1 MASPQRKPDD
11 ALKQRLGQDGTRFS
25 FFPAAYLLHR
35 LSPNATPVGELGPV
49 ASEAIRFR
57 HDHRLIFHA
66 GDVSSIR
73 IVERNGRPAPVELT
87 AAFLG
92 LTGSVSPL
100 SAAMLEEVL
109 RAEANDEPALRA
121 FYDLF
126 HHRLASLFYRA
137 WKKYR
142 FAAGFRVDGDDPYTR
157 RALSFIGID
166 SAGTVADSGLA
177 PLSQLAL
184 APLLALR
191 VRSGRSLELVLRHA
205 LKPIT
210 LGAPVWVEPFVVRRV
225 EIADEQRVQ
234 LGRRNTTLASDLT
247 IGESVLDQAGRFRV
261 HVGSVSHETYESL
274 MPGGRHYPFVRNV
287 IAHFSRGHLE
297 AELEVEVSGENTGFC
312 LGSERSSTL
321 AVTTRLGAE
330 AQALRMRVLLSED
343 IDEAKPYAVRRSA
356 A

>member
-11 ALKQRLGQDGTRFS
+11 ALRQRLGQDGTRFS

-35 LSPNATPVGELGPV
+35 LSPNAIPVGELGPV
-49 ASEAIRFR
+49 ADEAIRFR

-73 IVERNGRPAPVELT
+73 IVERNGRALPVELT

-100 SAAMLEEVL
+100 SSAMLEEVL
-109 RAEANDEPALRA
+109 RAESSDAPALNA

-126 HHRLASLFYRA
+126 HHRVASLFYRA

-142 FAAGFRVDGDDPYTR
+142 FAAGFRLAGDDPYTR

-166 SAGTVADSGLA
+166 SAGAIADSGLT

-205 LKPIT
+205 LKSIVPD
-210 LGAPVWVEPFVVRRV
+210 AKVWVEPFVVRKV
-225 EIADEQRVQ
+225 EIAPEQRVR
-234 LGRRNTTLASDLT
+234 LGLSNTTLSTDLT
-247 IGESVLDQAGRFRV
+247 IGESVLDQSGRFRV
-261 HVGSVSHETYESL
+261 HVAPVSHEMCESL
-274 MPGGRHYPFVRNV
+274 LPGGRHYPFLRNV
-287 IAHFSRGHLE
+287 IEHFSRGHLE
-297 AELEVEVSGENTGFC
+297 AELEVEVSGANTGFC
-312 LGSERSSTL
+312 LGSARSSSL

-330 AQALRMRVLLSED
+330 SEALRMRVLLSENLA
-343 IDEAKPYAVRRSA
+343 EAKPYAVRSNA

>member
-1 MASPQRKPDD
+1 MASPQREPDD
-11 ALKQRLGQDGTRFS
+11 ALRQRLGQGGTRFS

-49 ASEAIRFR
+49 ATEAIRFR

-73 IVERNGRPAPVELT
+73 IVERAGRPAPVELT

-100 SAAMLEEVL
+100 SSAMLEEVL
-109 RAEANDEPALRA
+109 RAEASDAPALRA

-126 HHRLASLFYRA
+126 HHRVASLFYRA

-142 FAAGFRVDGDDPYTR
+142 FAAGFRVAGDDPYTR

-166 SAGTVADSGLA
+166 SAGAIADSGLT

-184 APLLALR
+184 SPLLALR

-205 LKPIT
+205 LKSIVPE
-210 LGAPVWVEPFVVRRV
+210 AAVWVEPFVVRKV
-225 EIADEQRVQ
+225 EIAPEQRVR
-234 LGRRNTTLASDLT
+234 LGRTNTTLSTDLT
-247 IGESVLDQAGRFRV
+247 IGESVLDQSGRFRV
-261 HVGSVSHETYESL
+261 HIAPVSHEMCESL
-274 MPGGRHYPFVRNV
+274 MPGGRHYPFLRNV

-297 AELEVEVSGENTGFC
+297 AELEVEVSGANTGFC
-312 LGSERSSTL
+312 LGSARSSSL

-330 AQALRMRVLLSED
+330 TEALRMRVLLSENMA
-343 IDEAKPYAVRRSA
+343 EAKPYAVRSDA

>member
-1 MASPQRKPDD
+1 MASPQREPDD
-11 ALKQRLGQDGTRFS
+11 ALRQRLGRDGTRFS

-35 LSPNATPVGELGPV
+35 LSPSATPVGELGPV
-49 ASEAIRFR
+49 ANEAIRFR
-57 HDHRLIFHA
+57 HDHRLIFHS
-66 GDVSSIR
+66 GDVSSIQ
-73 IVERNGRPAPVELT
+73 IVERDGRPAPVELT

-100 SAAMLEEVL
+100 STAMLEEVL
-109 RAEANDEPALRA
+109 RAESSDAPALRA

-142 FAAGFRVDGDDPYTR
+142 FSAGFRVEGDDPYTR

-166 SAGTVADSGLA
+166 TAGAVADSGLA

-205 LKPIT
+205 LRPIT
-210 LGAPVWVEPFVVRRV
+210 GDARVWVEPFIVRKV
-225 EIADEQRVQ
+225 EIAPEQRVQ
-234 LGRRNTTLASDLT
+234 LGRQNTTLSTDLT
-247 IGESVLDQAGRFRV
+247 IGESVLDQSGRFRV
-261 HVGSVSHETYESL
+261 HVAPVSHEVCESL
-274 MPGGRHYPFVRNV
+274 LPGGRHYPFLRKV

-297 AELEVEVSGENTGFC
+297 AELELEVSGANTGFC
-312 LGSERSSTL
+312 LGSERSSSL

-330 AQALRMRVLLSED
+330 SEALRMRVLLSESLA
-343 IDEAKPYAVRRSA
+343 EAKPYAVRSKVA
-356 A
+356 

>member
-1 MASPQRKPDD
+1 MASPQREPDD
-11 ALKQRLGQDGTRFS
+11 ALRQRLGRNGTRFS

-49 ASEAIRFR
+49 ANEPIRFR
-57 HDHRLIFHA
+57 HDHRLIFHS

-73 IVERNGRPAPVELT
+73 VVDHGPVELT

-100 SAAMLEEVL
+100 SSAMLEDVL
-109 RAEANDEPALRA
+109 RAEQSDAPALRA

-142 FAAGFRVDGDDPYTR
+142 FAAGFRVEGDDPYTR

-166 SAGTVADSGLA
+166 TAGAVADSGLT

-191 VRSGRSLELVLRHA
+191 VRSQRSLELVLRHA
-205 LKPIT
+205 LRPIVPD
-210 LGAPVWVEPFVVRRV
+210 ARIWVEPFIVRKV
-225 EIADEQRVQ
+225 EIAPEQRVQ
-234 LGRRNTTLASDLT
+234 LGRQNTTLSTDLT
-247 IGESVLDQAGRFRV
+247 IGESVLDQSGRFRV
-261 HVGSVSHETYESL
+261 HIAPVTHEVCESL
-274 MPGGRHYPFVRNV
+274 MPGGRHYPFLRNV
-287 IAHFSRGHLE
+287 IEHFSRGHLE
-297 AELEVEVSGENTGFC
+297 AELEVEVSGANTGFC
-312 LGSERSSTL
+312 LGSERSSSL

-330 AQALRMRVLLSED
+330 SEALRMRVLLSENLA
-343 IDEAKPYAVRRSA
+343 EAKPYAVRSKA